1 MTSTEDGRPTTDDC
15 RAEYERRL
23 SEWRARIAVLDR
35 RHHLYSNARL
45 ILAVA
50 GALLLWQAFV
60 RARISPWW
68 PIADLLLFAVLAVA
82 HAFLLQRAE
91 RSRRAEAVY
100 LRGLDRLADRWAGTG
115 RDGARFL
122 EGHSYARDL
131 DLFGRG
137 SLFERLNTARTE
149 AGELTLAEWIRA
161 GAPADE
167 VRARQAS
174 VAELRARLDFRED
187 VAVLASE
194 SPVGRTGALA
204 TWAASPPA
212 KFPDALRV
220 GLAAAAAVTVAL
232 TWLTYREAVW
242 SGWFV
247 FWVLIETGVAAIWR
261 HEIHHVLHAIETPER
276 DLGLLSA
283 LLARIER
290 EPFASPRLN
299 GLRDTLLAGGVP
311 PSRRIARLRSLVS
324 WADSTHNLLFGPIA
338 HILLV
343 KPQIAVAIDRW
354 QRANG
359 RAIGDWLRVVGDVE
373 ALSALATYTFERP
386 ADPFPEIVDGRAALR
401 RRSGRPSAAPRRRVG
416 AERRAARRQ
425 PSARDRGQR
434 IEYVGQEHAAADG
447 RRQRGA
453 VARRR
458 SGARRRSCASR
469 RSSSAPRCASR
480 TRCRRGTRASTPK
493 SCGSITSSRTR
504 AGRCRCCSCST
515 RFFTDQFPRPADRRG
530 SGGARTGRAR
540 RYRAGDD
547 ARPGADRTA
556 EPSPRRR
563 QHAFRRSA
571 GKRPDGVRLSH
582 SQRRGRAQQ
591 RDRAHAGDRA
601 RRVMGC
607 VLAETAG
614 HAGKAF
620 ARHHAPARPHR

>member
-1 MTSTEDGRPTTDDC
+1 VTP

-23 SEWRARIAVLDR
+23 SDWRARIALLDR

-91 RSRRAEAVY
+91 RSKRAEAVY

-122 EGHSYARDL
+122 DGHSYARDL
-131 DLFGRG
+131 DLFGRA

-149 AGELTLAEWIRA
+149 AGEVTLAEWIRA
-161 GAPADE
+161 GAPAEE
-167 VRARQAS
+167 VRARQAA
-174 VAELRARLDFRED
+174 VDELRSRLDFRED

-194 SPVGRTGALA
+194 SPVGRTGALV

-212 KFPDALRV
+212 NFPDALRA
-220 GLAAAAAVTVAL
+220 GLAAAAAVTVVL
-232 TWLTYREAVW
+232 TWLTYREAIW
-242 SGWFV
+242 SGWFI
-247 FWVLIETGVAAIWR
+247 FWVLTETGLAAMWR
-261 HEIHHVLHAIETPER
+261 HQIHHVLHAIETPER

-290 EPFASPRLN
+290 ESFASPRLN

-343 KPQIAVAIDRW
+343 KPQLAVAIDRW

-373 ALSALATYTFERP
+373 ALSALATYAFERP
-386 ADPFPEIVDGRAALR
+386 ADPFPEILDTGPLFE
-401 RRSGRPSAAPRRRVG
+401 
-416 AERRAARRQ
+416 AE
-425 PSARDRGQR
+425 
-434 IEYVGQEHAAADG
+434 
-447 RRQRGA
+447 A
-453 VARRR
+453 VAH
-458 SGARRRSCASR
+458 
-469 RSSSAPRCASR
+469 PL
-480 TRCRRGTRASTPK
+480 
-493 SCGSITSSRTR
+493 I
-504 AGRCRCCSCST
+504 
-515 RFFTDQFPRPADRRG
+515 
-530 SGGARTGRAR
+530 
-540 RYRAGDD
+540 
-547 ARPGADRTA
+547 
-556 EPSPRRR
+556 
-563 QHAFRRSA
+563 
-571 GKRPDGVRLSH
+571 PDGVSVPNDVRLGSSHPHAIVVSGSNMSGKSTLLRTVGVNVVLSLAGAPVRAAHLRLSPLVLGATLRIEDSLQEGH
-582 SQRRGRAQQ
+582 SRFYNEILRLHHIVQNGRGPVPLLFLLDEILHGTNSHDRRIGAEAVVRGLVELGAIGLVTTHDLALTELPSRLPGAINMHFEDRLENGLMVFDYRIRQGVVEHSNAIALMRAIGL
-591 RDRAHAGDRA
+591 D
-601 RRVMGC
+601 V
-607 VLAETAG
+607 
-614 HAGKAF
+614 
-620 ARHHAPARPHR
+620 

>member
-212 KFPDALRV
+212 NFPDALRI
-220 GLAAAAAVTVAL
+220 GLAAAAAVTVVL
-232 TWLTYREAVW
+232 IWLTYREAIW

-247 FWVLIETGVAAIWR
+247 LWVLIETGVAAIWR

-324 WADSTHNLLFGPIA
+324 WADSTHNLLFGPFA
-338 HILLV
+338 YVLLV
-343 KPQIAVAIDRW
+343 RPQLALAINAWHCAYGPAVGGW
-354 QRANG
+354 L
-359 RAIGDWLRVVGDVE
+359 RAIGELE
-373 ALSALATYTFERP
+373 ALSSLAGHSYEHP
-386 ADPFPEIVDGRAALR
+386 ADPFPIL
-401 RRSGRPSAAPRRRVG
+401 SSAAPHFHAHSLGHPLIADQTVVRNDVSIGNSGPRVLVVSGSNMSGKSTLLRAVGVNVVLALAGGPVRAASLTLSPLAIGATLRIEDSLQDGHSRFYTEILRIKAIVDLTNSGTPVLFLLDEILHGTNSHDRRIG
-416 AERRAARRQ
+416 AEAVVRALV
-425 PSARDRGQR
+425 
-434 IEYVGQEHAAADG
+434 E
-447 RRQRGA
+447 RGA
-453 VARRR
+453 VGLVTTHDLALT
-458 SGARRRSCASR
+458 GLAEKL
-469 RSSSAPRCASR
+469 
-480 TRCRRGTRASTPK
+480 GSTAANVHFEDR
-493 SCGSITSSRTR
+493 IEQ
-504 AGRCRCCSCST
+504 GRMVFDYT
-515 RFFTDQFPRPADRRG
+515 M
-530 SGGARTGRAR
+530 
-540 RYRAGDD
+540 
-547 ARPGADRTA
+547 RPGVV
-556 EPSPRRR
+556 E
-563 QHAFRRSA
+563 RSNA
-571 GKRPDGVRLSH
+571 LELM
-582 SQRRGRAQQ
+582 RAIGL
-591 RDRAHAGDRA
+591 D
-601 RRVMGC
+601 V
-607 VLAETAG
+607 
-614 HAGKAF
+614 
-620 ARHHAPARPHR
+620 

>member
-1 MTSTEDGRPTTDDC
+1 MTDLP

-23 SEWRARIAVLDR
+23 SDWRARIAVLDR

-50 GALLLWQAFV
+50 GAVLLWQAFV

-115 RDGARFL
+115 RDGVRFL

-137 SLFERLNTARTE
+137 SLFERLNTSRTE
-149 AGELTLAEWIRA
+149 AGEVTLAEWIRA

-174 VAELRARLDFRED
+174 VDELRSRLDFRED

-212 KFPDALRV
+212 NFPDALRI
-220 GLAAAAAVTVAL
+220 GLAAGAAVTVVL
-232 TWLTYREAVW
+232 TWLTYREAIW

-247 FWVLIETGVAAIWR
+247 LWVLIETGVAAIWR

-343 KPQIAVAIDRW
+343 KPQVAVAIDRW

-373 ALSALATYTFERP
+373 ALSALATYAFERP
-386 ADPFPEIVDGRAALR
+386 ADPFPDIVDAGPLFDAEAVAHPLIPDSVSVPNDVRLGSSHPHALVVSGSNMSGKSTLLRTVGVNVVLSLAGAPVRAAKLR
-401 RRSGRPSAAPRRRVG
+401 VSPLVLG
-416 AERRAARRQ
+416 ATL
-425 PSARDRGQR
+425 R
-434 IEYVGQEHAAADG
+434 IEDSLQDGHSRFYNEILRLHHIVQEAHGPVPLLFLLDEILH
-447 RRQRGA
+447 
-453 VARRR
+453 
-458 SGARRRSCASR
+458 
-469 RSSSAPRCASR
+469 
-480 TRCRRGTRASTPK
+480 GTNSH
-493 SCGSITSSRTR
+493 
-504 AGRCRCCSCST
+504 
-515 RFFTDQFPRPADRRG
+515 DRRI
-530 SGGARTGRAR
+530 GAQGVVRGLVELGAIGLVTTHDLALTELPSRL
-540 RYRAGDD
+540 
-547 ARPGADRTA
+547 PGAINMHFEDRL
-556 EPSPRRR
+556 ENGRMVFDYRIR
-563 QHAFRRSA
+563 N
-571 GKRPDGVRLSH
+571 GVVEH
-582 SQRRGRAQQ
+582 SNAIALMRAIGL
-591 RDRAHAGDRA
+591 D
-601 RRVMGC
+601 V
-607 VLAETAG
+607 
-614 HAGKAF
+614 
-620 ARHHAPARPHR
+620 